1 MSMKMEELLQLIDAV
16 SESDLTELE
25 YKDENAEISLKKK
38 LQPIQSGQQIEE
50 VSCTEEIVQ
59 QKAALNK
66 NEADGPEQKKGKIVT
81 APLVGT
87 FYAAP
92 AEDEEPFV
100 KVGERVEKG
109 QIVAII
115 EAMKLMNEIESD
127 FAGTVTEVFVE
138 NGQSVEYGQPLF
150 AVGYKDEQ
158 VHNESIVR
166 KHIAIEILLNLIIG
180 KSSKLYK
187 ELYETGII
195 MEEPDKSFEFSKQ
208 YAHAIISGQTKD
220 PKIVA
225 EKIKETVQNY
235 KENGIPDEEF
245 ERIKKKIYGEYVMEY
260 NQISNIARMFLA
272 DYMKK
277 INSFD
282 YLEEYKLVTREY
294 AQQILKETFKDEN
307 MAVAVIKGE

>member
-66 NEADGPEQKKGKIVT
+66 NEADGSEKKKGKIVT

-115 EAMKLMNEIESD
+115 EAMKLMNEIESEFD
-127 FAGTVTEVFVE
+127 GTVKAILVKNGDLVEFDQPMFV
-138 NGQSVEYGQPLF
+138 
-150 AVGYKDEQ
+150 
-158 VHNESIVR
+158 
-166 KHIAIEILLNLIIG
+166 IE
-180 KSSKLYK
+180 
-187 ELYETGII
+187 
-195 MEEPDKSFEFSKQ
+195 
-208 YAHAIISGQTKD
+208 
-220 PKIVA
+220 
-225 EKIKETVQNY
+225 
-235 KENGIPDEEF
+235 
-245 ERIKKKIYGEYVMEY
+245 
-260 NQISNIARMFLA
+260 
-272 DYMKK
+272 
-277 INSFD
+277 
-282 YLEEYKLVTREY
+282 
-294 AQQILKETFKDEN
+294 
-307 MAVAVIKGE
+307 